1 MGTKWR
7 LMGTR
12 IDGVRKQQG
21 RGAASGGYAF
31 VRHLRDTPTWS
42 RRHPA
47 HAVLGVVALIS
58 AGTWTVKLAR
68 LLRSVATYGSYW
80 SESKGIPGGLV
91 YVALGDSAA
100 QGIGASRPERGYV
113 GLLAERIRQ
122 RTGREVLLVNLSVSG
137 ATVRDVVDVQLA
149 QLQALRAD
157 VVTVAIGGNDVPFY
171 DMTRFTSAV
180 DELTAALPAGTFIAD
195 VPFYMHGHWE
205 RDAVAA
211 GGLLADSARRHQLH
225 VVPLHDAARDRGSRA
240 MLTDFAADLFH
251 PNDRGHR
258 VWADA
263 FWAKVKDSPVLLA
276 DVGGP
281 AAGGANRNH
290 PVRDRTSR
298 RPECRPGGAS
308 SGIARKLMALLRS
321 PESGGDT

>member
-1 MGTKWR
+1 
-7 LMGTR
+7 MGTR
-12 IDGVRKQQG
+12 LNGVGKQQG
-21 RGAASGGYAF
+21 RNAASGSL
-31 VRHLRDTPTWS
+31 HLLGHLLAVPTWS

-47 HAVLGVVALIS
+47 RAVVGAVAIILV
-58 AGTWTVKLAR
+58 GTWTVKLAR
-68 LLRSVATYGSYW
+68 LTRSVATYGSYW
-80 SESKGIPGGLV
+80 SESKGVPGGLV

-100 QGIGASRPERGYV
+100 QAIGASRPERGYV

-122 RTGREVLLVNLSVSG
+122 RAGREVLLVNLSVSG

-149 QLQALRAD
+149 QLQSLRPD
-157 VVTVAIGGNDVPFY
+157 IVTVAIGGNDVPFY
-171 DMTRFTSAV
+171 DVTRFTSTV

-211 GGLLADSARRHQLH
+211 GGLLADSARIHQLH

-240 MLTDFAADLFH
+240 MLTDFAADFFH

-263 FWAKVKDSPVLLA
+263 FWAELRDSPALLA
-276 DVGGP
+276 DVD
-281 AAGGANRNH
+281 AADAPPFPR
-290 PVRDRTSR
+290 
-298 RPECRPGGAS
+298 
-308 SGIARKLMALLRS
+308 
-321 PESGGDT
+321 